1 MLHVP
6 MMLGCINHGEAK
18 APVQRFGSGVGLQH

>member
-6 MMLGCINHGEAK
+6 MMLGFVNHGEAK
-18 APVQRFGSGVGLQH
+18 TPVQRFGSRVGLQH